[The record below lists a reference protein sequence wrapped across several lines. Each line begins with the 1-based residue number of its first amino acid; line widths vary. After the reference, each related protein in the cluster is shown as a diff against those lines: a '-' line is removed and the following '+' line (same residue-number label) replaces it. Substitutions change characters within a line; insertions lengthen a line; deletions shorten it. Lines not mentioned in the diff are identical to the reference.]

1 MKSFL
6 NEKIKMMNK
15 SNNLSKSN
23 LSKKIR
29 NIRLINDYTQKRV
42 NHNTKI
48 NLKLKNYYKYDFN
61 NILNR
66 KNTINRNRK
75 KRTELSYSSF
85 YSKTT
90 NFFDSGIFS
99 SNLNPP
105 NKINTENL
113 YKRIFSA
120 KTNFTD
126 DRIKSSA
133 TQKSKSRKL
142 KNLKYSNFGL
152 KETNIEFNKEI
163 YEHSLKKKKKENLHN
178 FLRNSQLVRK
188 EKFINYFLDNKLK
201 YEKELLEEKNN
212 KIQFTD
218 YSNKKYLFLLEQYG
232 FTFDKYLDK
241 LLIKKVKESQINDE
255 IKEKILQ
262 LENEIEKINKKINK
276 EKNKLLK
283 MIRIKELINFVGGKE
298 IKEKR
303 SRNISNL
310 LLLKK
315 NLEDRIN
322 LTYDEILA
330 KFNNKKISKS
340 MIQDFNQNI
349 DLNKSFI
356 KRTSKRYY
364 SKAIKP
370 NDKNNISWILI

>member
-142 KNLKYSNFGL
+142 KNLK
-152 KETNIEFNKEI
+152 
-163 YEHSLKKKKKENLHN
+163 
-178 FLRNSQLVRK
+178 
-188 EKFINYFLDNKLK
+188 
-201 YEKELLEEKNN
+201 
-212 KIQFTD
+212 
-218 YSNKKYLFLLEQYG
+218 
-232 FTFDKYLDK
+232 
-241 LLIKKVKESQINDE
+241 
-255 IKEKILQ
+255 
-262 LENEIEKINKKINK
+262 
-276 EKNKLLK
+276 
-283 MIRIKELINFVGGKE
+283 
-298 IKEKR
+298 
-303 SRNISNL
+303 
-310 LLLKK
+310 
-315 NLEDRIN
+315 
-322 LTYDEILA
+322 
-330 KFNNKKISKS
+330 
-340 MIQDFNQNI
+340 
-349 DLNKSFI
+349 
-356 KRTSKRYY
+356 
-364 SKAIKP
+364 
-370 NDKNNISWILI
+370 